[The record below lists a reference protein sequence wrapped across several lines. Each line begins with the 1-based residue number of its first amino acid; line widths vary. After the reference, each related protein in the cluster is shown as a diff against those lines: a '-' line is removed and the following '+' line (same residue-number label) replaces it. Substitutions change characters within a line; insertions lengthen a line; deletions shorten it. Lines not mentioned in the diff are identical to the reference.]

1 MQLRQEEGS
10 GAASPSGSSAAVST
24 TSDDVHAVADP
35 ASVCMTLTQ
44 ATAVFEQWA
53 GEIYS
58 VHVRHAPILTIGVE
72 CLPQERAARLDA
84 TVAAVRSAQPYLS
97 TIDDQFCGRDKTR
110 RALERLRRTVIKVL
124 EPTAQENVANA
135 TLPEDARCGARKV
148 LQLIGQVLMVG
159 VHKASARPC
168 LRTRPRLTPLQNM
181 EADGAAAI
189 DSDLVTPALE
199 TLLVLARTSLIIRN
213 PDTYAASWDVLQEA
227 RTLVFEHV
235 VGRGPATAEV
245 ILEVIRHPHEKSAHG
260 EVGWTPETTATLAN
274 YTRCVAGAFHNIAG
288 TLCQADRISH
298 AVSFLNEGCELG
310 KLALEMHRVA
320 VEDAG
325 LDKQEEGVRDKE
337 GWMQLEEQ
345 LWHRWEILG
354 VCQAKTGDR
363 KVSGFGRFKT
373 RC

>member
-1 MQLRQEEGS
+1 M
-10 GAASPSGSSAAVST
+10 
-24 TSDDVHAVADP
+24 H
-35 ASVCMTLTQ
+35 
-44 ATAVFEQWA
+44 
-53 GEIYS
+53 
-58 VHVRHAPILTIGVE
+58 
-72 CLPQERAARLDA
+72 
-84 TVAAVRSAQPYLS
+84 SAQPYLS
-97 TIDDQFCGRDKTR
+97 AVDEQLRGRDKIR
-110 RALERLRRTVIKVL
+110 RALERLRRMVIKVL
-124 EPTAQENVANA
+124 EPTAQENAADAN
-135 TLPEDARCGARKV
+135 LPEDARCGARKV
-148 LQLIGQVLMVG
+148 LQLIAQVSIDG
-159 VHKASARPC
+159 VHKVSVRAYVC
-168 LRTRPRLTPLQNM
+168 THPRLTSLQNM
-181 EADGAAAI
+181 EVDGAAVI

-227 RTLVFEHV
+227 RTLVFEHI

-288 TLCQADRISH
+288 ALCQADRISH
-298 AVSFLNEGCELG
+298 AVRFLNEGCVLG

-320 VEDAG
+320 VEEAG
-325 LDKQEEGVRDKE
+325 SDGQEEGVRDKE
-337 GWMQLEEQ
+337 GWKQLEEQ

-363 KVSGFGRFKT
+363 KASDLSSSQT